1 MELHRFFRYAI
12 EKMCK
17 EKKSLNHFNDW
28 SSAIRYAENLYTNFS
43 EEFIAKVIGEEM
55 PVSTP
60 LWQMFID
67 SLAKSGK
74 NLLSFMD
81 ILTNTEWKN
90 YIAEITVVPLIDT
103 INNAINLAKSS
114 KGKGSQ
120 ARFKAGEKLM
130 ASTKSALSQIK
141 KSLPASDIRYQTIAD
156 KLATEILQCGIDYF
170 NDTEDDD
177 AAQKAMTLQNYALS
191 IAVGKLA
198 KDRCKEN
205 VDILKSIGKEY
216 LVRKEL
222 AQLTTYIKELR
233 RDNSAKDPL
242 LGLMLFGRGIPDIT
256 RTVDKCIPLLN
267 SMKDK
272 LGFGSDLYMNV
283 SSAVASSAINALV
296 DVVNLQQTL
305 SMGDNTKLKS
315 VISEAVILM
324 STIGN
329 MDMDAKTRNY
339 YSGNKN
345 TLVSIDN
352 RLNPSGGCYIATM
365 VYGNYDHPQVMV
377 LRDFRDSYLAKRY
390 WGKQFIKIYYK
401 YSPKLVEKLT
411 EHKKINRMIKN
422 ILDVFVEHLKRNK
435 K

>member
-1 MELHRFFRYAI
+1 
-12 EKMCK
+12 
-17 EKKSLNHFNDW
+17 
-28 SSAIRYAENLYTNFS
+28 
-43 EEFIAKVIGEEM
+43 
-55 PVSTP
+55 
-60 LWQMFID
+60 
-67 SLAKSGK
+67 
-74 NLLSFMD
+74 
-81 ILTNTEWKN
+81 
-90 YIAEITVVPLIDT
+90 
-103 INNAINLAKSS
+103 
-114 KGKGSQ
+114 
-120 ARFKAGEKLM
+120 
-130 ASTKSALSQIK
+130 
-141 KSLPASDIRYQTIAD
+141 
-156 KLATEILQCGIDYF
+156 
-170 NDTEDDD
+170 
-177 AAQKAMTLQNYALS
+177 
-191 IAVGKLA
+191 
-198 KDRCKEN
+198 
-205 VDILKSIGKEY
+205 
-216 LVRKEL
+216 
-222 AQLTTYIKELR
+222 
-233 RDNSAKDPL
+233 
-242 LGLMLFGRGIPDIT
+242 
-256 RTVDKCIPLLN
+256 
-267 SMKDK
+267 MKDK
-272 LGFGSDLYMNV
+272 LGFGSDLYTNV